1 MTFDP
6 TPSAIF
12 SPGSASG
19 AMRCDAPDGPTTGP
33 SGPAPARASL
43 SPRQAKAAGLLTS
56 GTFGPPSTGS
66 SDSADLT
73 RSLASRLR
81 RKTDL
86 LGSTL
91 YALTWKERVTPSGFS
106 ISALRASAHRISG
119 NGSISRRAAWPSPQA
134 SDGSGGGQAKRALN
148 PERSNDLNDFT
159 LLAGWATPAANQAN
173 GEPEAFL
180 ERKRRSIERGS
191 SMGVALTDLNMQVQ
205 ALAGWSTPTT
215 AERERSPEIIGK
227 LAKKRLEEHGQMT
240 VPLYHCEQAQLAG
253 WPTPQTHDTTKRG
266 NTNADH
272 HHFPHDLPNMAEW
285 CDQPA
290 RLTASGEML
299 TGSSAGM
306 SAGGQLNPAHS
317 RWLMGLPPAWD
328 DCAVTAM
335 LSLPRKRR
343 PSSKRSSAKS
353 LIEVFG

>member
-1 MTFDP
+1 
-6 TPSAIF
+6 
-12 SPGSASG
+12 
-19 AMRCDAPDGPTTGP
+19 MRCDAPDGPTTGP

-43 SPRQAKAAGLLTS
+43 SARQAKAAGLLTS

-106 ISALRASAHRISG
+106 ISALRASGRRISG
-119 NGSISRRAAWPSPQA
+119 NGSISPEKGWATPKAT
-134 SDGSGGGQAKRALN
+134 DGSGGRTTETKGGGNVHLDKEAR
-148 PERSNDLNDFT
+148 
-159 LLAGWATPAANQAN
+159 LAGWTTPQAHDSS
-173 GEPEAFL
+173 P
-180 ERKRRSIERGS
+180 RGL
-191 SMGVALTDLNMQVQ
+191 GQKAKHGTKHGCADLN
-205 ALAGWSTPTT
+205 AD
-215 AERERSPEIIGK
+215 
-227 LAKKRLEEHGQMT
+227 
-240 VPLYHCEQAQLAG
+240 AQLAG
-253 WPTPQTHDTTKRG
+253 WPTTTRDWKDGGNPDVNVPLNALLGRVSWLAGWPSPTAQDQARGNGTIREHDTGIPLPQRVSMIDTK
-266 NTNADH
+266 H
-272 HHFPHDLPNMAEW
+272 
-285 CDQPA
+285 PA
-290 RLTASGEML
+290 RRTASGEML

-306 SAGGQLNPAHS
+306 SVGGQLNPAHS

-343 PSSKRSSAKS
+343 PSSKRSSTKS
-353 LIEVFG
+353 LIEAFG

>member
-43 SPRQAKAAGLLTS
+43 SPRQAKEAGLLTS
-56 GTFGPPSTGS
+56 GTYGPPGNGS
-66 SDSADLT
+66 SASAALT
-73 RSLASRLR
+73 SSLASRLR
-81 RKTDL
+81 RKTAL

-91 YALTWKERVTPSGFS
+91 YALTWKERATPSGFS

-148 PERSNDLNDFT
+148 PERPNDLNDFT

-253 WPTPQTHDTTKRG
+253 WPTTTVQDAVRMPG
-266 NTNADH
+266 DQFTT
-272 HHFPHDLPNMAEW
+272 PNITLNHAAVRVTGP
-285 CDQPA
+285 QPA
-290 RLTASGEML
+290 RRTVSGEML

-306 SAGGQLNPAHS
+306 SAGGQLTPAHS

-335 LSLPRKRR
+335 QSLPRKRR
-343 PSSKRSSAKS
+343 PSSKRSSTKN
-353 LIEVFG
+353 LIEAFG